1 MVQLTEEK
9 MAHIKELRKKAM
21 KLPLH
26 PGVYI
31 MHSRDDT
38 IIYIG
43 KAKALKNRVSQYFGS
58 DKNHNEKVRRMVS
71 NVEYFEYILTDSEF
85 EALIL
90 ESSLIKQHQPKYNIL
105 LKDDKG
111 YSYIKVTAGD
121 WPRISET
128 KQVLNDGAK
137 YIGPYLSAWTI
148 KDTVEEARKIFRLPS
163 CTRKFPQEIGRGRP
177 CLNYYIKQCCA
188 PCRGQ
193 VSQKEYNEA
202 VQEAL
207 DFIRGGTSDSVRTLT
222 EKMNEAAENLDFELA
237 ARIRDR
243 ITAINKLKERQK
255 VVASRVPEQDV
266 IALVLGGEKV
276 SIQVFRF
283 AGGRLYDRESF
294 LLNADDEPEQ
304 IRSEFVMQYYSMRDK
319 IPPVITIDGPVND
332 DGVLEE
338 WLTKKAERRVKFHIP
353 QKGEQKQLVE
363 MCRTNAAEALAQA
376 MGRATGRET
385 SALDELR
392 QLLNLPKTPEYIES
406 YDISNLA
413 GGENVAGMIVFE
425 NGRPLKS
432 AYRKFKIKTVV
443 GQDDY
448 GSMREVIR
456 RRFEEYRAADK
467 PEGFGR
473 LPDLIL
479 LDGGKGHVGAI
490 RPLLREMGI
499 DVPVYGMVKDDKHR
513 TRAITED
520 GGEIAIQS
528 TRAVFTLVSSIQDEV
543 HRFAIGYHRQQRKK
557 ATISTTLTSIPG
569 IGETRAKALMKHF
582 TTIRAVSE
590 ATEEMLEE
598 TPGMNAPAARAVYR
612 YFHSEENDGE

>member
-490 RPLLREMGI
+490 RPLLREIGI

>member
-1 MVQLTEEK
+1 M
-9 MAHIKELRKKAM
+9 
-21 KLPLH
+21 
-26 PGVYI
+26 
-31 MHSRDDT
+31 
-38 IIYIG
+38 
-43 KAKALKNRVSQYFGS
+43 
-58 DKNHNEKVRRMVS
+58 
-71 NVEYFEYILTDSEF
+71 
-85 EALIL
+85 
-90 ESSLIKQHQPKYNIL
+90 
-105 LKDDKG
+105 
-111 YSYIKVTAGD
+111 
-121 WPRISET
+121 
-128 KQVLNDGAK
+128 
-137 YIGPYLSAWTI
+137 
-148 KDTVEEARKIFRLPS
+148 
-163 CTRKFPQEIGRGRP
+163 
-177 CLNYYIKQCCA
+177 
-188 PCRGQ
+188 
-193 VSQKEYNEA
+193 SQKEYNEA

-456 RRFEEYRAADK
+456 RRFEEYPRGVHAGVEHSGRGA
-467 PEGFGR
+467 PLCHR
-473 LPDLIL
+473 LPPPAAQKGDHLHHAHVHSGHRRNARQSADEAL
-479 LDGGKGHVGAI
+479 YNHTRRQRGDGGNAGGNARHE
-490 RPLLREMGI
+490 RPCRPRRLPLFPQRRKRRGI
-499 DVPVYGMVKDDKHR
+499 TLFPRIFRRFSAKTAQKRLTYFYSNEI
-513 TRAITED
+513 IT
-520 GGEIAIQS
+520 
-528 TRAVFTLVSSIQDEV
+528 
-543 HRFAIGYHRQQRKK
+543 
-557 ATISTTLTSIPG
+557 
-569 IGETRAKALMKHF
+569 
-582 TTIRAVSE
+582 
-590 ATEEMLEE
+590 
-598 TPGMNAPAARAVYR
+598 
-612 YFHSEENDGE
+612 

>member
-188 PCRGQ
+188 PCRGH

-456 RRFEEYRAADK
+456 RAGQDSTVLLSSHLLSEVTNVCGRAIVLD
-467 PEGFGR
+467 EGVIR
-473 LPDLIL
+473 Y
-479 LDGGKGHVGAI
+479 DGTMDA
-490 RPLLREMGI
+490 LLRGAASLRLMYRGDAPMMALIRELPGVTEVTEQ
-499 DVPVYGMVKDDKHR
+499 DCR
-513 TRAITED
+513 ED
-520 GGEIAIQS
+520 GCHLLLIRHEMDDDL
-528 TRAVFTLVSSIQDEV
+528 RAQVS
-543 HRFAIGYHRQQRKK
+543 
-557 ATISTTLTSIPG
+557 
-569 IGETRAKALMKHF
+569 ALCYENHC
-582 TTIRAVSE
+582 AL
-590 ATEEMLEE
+590 LEE
-598 TPGMNAPAARAVYR
+598 TNGSDALEDAFLHVIARKDISRKEV
-612 YFHSEENDGE
+612 E

>member
-1 MVQLTEEK
+1 
-9 MAHIKELRKKAM
+9 
-21 KLPLH
+21 
-26 PGVYI
+26 
-31 MHSRDDT
+31 
-38 IIYIG
+38 
-43 KAKALKNRVSQYFGS
+43 
-58 DKNHNEKVRRMVS
+58 
-71 NVEYFEYILTDSEF
+71 
-85 EALIL
+85 
-90 ESSLIKQHQPKYNIL
+90 
-105 LKDDKG
+105 
-111 YSYIKVTAGD
+111 
-121 WPRISET
+121 
-128 KQVLNDGAK
+128 
-137 YIGPYLSAWTI
+137 
-148 KDTVEEARKIFRLPS
+148 
-163 CTRKFPQEIGRGRP
+163 
-177 CLNYYIKQCCA
+177 
-188 PCRGQ
+188 
-193 VSQKEYNEA
+193 
-202 VQEAL
+202 
-207 DFIRGGTSDSVRTLT
+207 
-222 EKMNEAAENLDFELA
+222 MNEAAENLDFELA

-294 LLNADDEPEQ
+294 LLSADDEPEQ

>member
-188 PCRGQ
+188 PCRGH

-202 VQEAL
+202 EQEAL